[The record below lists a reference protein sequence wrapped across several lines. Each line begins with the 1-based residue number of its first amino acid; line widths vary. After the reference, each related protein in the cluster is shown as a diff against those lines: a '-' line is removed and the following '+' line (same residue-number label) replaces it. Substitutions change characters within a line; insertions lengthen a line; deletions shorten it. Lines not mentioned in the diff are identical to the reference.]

1 MTEGINHVPPNERLV
16 QLHKDLENVNGK
28 IKNATAYEAIKG
40 FISED
45 SANTLSEEELHQL
58 SMSAGKIK
66 SERVGIQDDIAIYF
80 ARMNDVTESVA
91 VGSRGLLADGLDDSI
106 VDLFTEKVLL
116 ADLSN
121 DVERADK
128 YRRMVRE
135 GVKEKLTQGNSF
147 SDAFFDTVDTIS
159 SQRKNILAGVGD
171 AKYLAHSLDTGAVRT
186 PEEAKPIIGTNER
199 EQGMGEATH

>member
-1 MTEGINHVPPNERLV
+1 M
-16 QLHKDLENVNGK
+16 
-28 IKNATAYEAIKG
+28 
-40 FISED
+40 
-45 SANTLSEEELHQL
+45 
-58 SMSAGKIK
+58 
-66 SERVGIQDDIAIYF
+66 GIQDDIAIYF

-121 DVERADK
+121 DVERADT

-147 SDAFFDTVDTIS
+147 SDAFFDTLDDIT
-159 SQRKNILAGVGD
+159 SQRKIALNNVHD
-171 AKYLAHSLDTGAVRT
+171 PKYLAHDINTNAVMT
-186 PEEAKPIIGTNER
+186 PGEAGRIEINDR
-199 EQGMGEATH
+199 EQGSGEATH